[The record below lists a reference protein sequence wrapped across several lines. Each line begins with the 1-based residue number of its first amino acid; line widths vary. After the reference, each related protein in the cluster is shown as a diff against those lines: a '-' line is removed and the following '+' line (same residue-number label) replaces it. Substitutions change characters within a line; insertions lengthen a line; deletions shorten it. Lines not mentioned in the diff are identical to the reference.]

1 VTFSKIP
8 QLTNSSFRRW
18 LNRKTKLNW
27 WLCGSR
33 GEGMGMAT
41 ISIFFKCSW
50 NTSLR
55 VQPWVRMVRLSMRGM
70 GLSRTG
76 DGCHEGNAPSVAY
89 FCFCFCGCLEAFF
102 FVHGCVCG
110 CVSMRECATLCCLPF
125 FYFIFYRKINFA
137 PFMNITSSWECNA
150 VTSFIFLNDFLRIVC
165 LFFVIDMAKLME
177 WIFYQFC

>member
-1 VTFSKIP
+1 MTFSKIP

-102 FVHGCVCG
+102 FVHGCVCVG
-110 CVSMRECATLCCLPF
+110 VCLGVCVCLCESVPLCAACL
-125 FYFIFYRKINFA
+125 
-137 PFMNITSSWECNA
+137 
-150 VTSFIFLNDFLRIVC
+150 SFI
-165 LFFVIDMAKLME
+165 LFFIEKSILLLLWTSQAAENATQSRLS
-177 WIFYQFC
+177 FS